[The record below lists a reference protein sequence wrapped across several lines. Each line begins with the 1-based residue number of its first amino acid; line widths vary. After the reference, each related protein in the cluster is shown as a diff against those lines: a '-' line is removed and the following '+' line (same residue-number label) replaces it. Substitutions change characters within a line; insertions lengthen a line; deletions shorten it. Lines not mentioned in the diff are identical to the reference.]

1 MAAKACFG
9 YQQRKI
15 LFWKTYAKL
24 GLTPEKKKFA
34 NGYCTVFHEW

>member
-24 GLTPEKKKFA
+24 GLTPEKKEIRKWLL
-34 NGYCTVFHEW
+34 YCFS